1 MFSILLYHKR
11 NFHPVIELTGTSP
24 EALIK
29 QANGHQDHYSFSP
42 RRISGMVLDTREKTA
57 I

>member
-11 NFHPVIELTGTSP
+11 HFHPVIELTGTSP

-29 QANGHQDHYSFSP
+29 QANGYSEHYSFAP
-42 RRISGMVLDTREKTA
+42 RKVGMNVAMTRSEN
-57 I
+57 

>member
-11 NFHPVIELTGTSP
+11 NYYPVIELTGTSP

-29 QANGHQDHYSFSP
+29 QANGYQNHYSFEP
-42 RRISGMVLDTREKTA
+42 RKIGMGFAMTRSEN
-57 I
+57 